1 MPGGEVGPVAGVGR
15 AGDDRGSGK
24 ASYQTLTI
32 KPLAGNTVASA
43 QREMMDRIDWL
54 DPACVDRLPQ
64 ASEAQNSEGMAQ

>member
-1 MPGGEVGPVAGVGR
+1 VALTR
-15 AGDDRGSGK
+15 
-24 ASYQTLTI
+24 TLTTPARACQ
-32 KPLAGNTVASA
+32 KLYLGNTVASA